1 MTEKVQPNDV
11 ELGRMPPQAN
21 PAAPP
26 PPPAGAAS
34 VGPAMTMTPFEVI
47 DSFIVLDVDR
57 NGQLTHEEF
66 IQGLKANR
74 QIAEKFVLDQNVV
87 LEDVSKEKYDLVF
100 GQIDN
105 DSTKTISV
113 RVDLKFRLFRRA
125 YAAYFCDICRR
136 FGSFSSTMG
145 TAISSRQI

>member
-1 MTEKVQPNDV
+1 MTEKVQPSDV
-11 ELGRMPPQAN
+11 ELGGMPPQAN

-26 PPPAGAAS
+26 PPPAGAAP

-74 QIAEKFVLDQNVV
+74 QIAQKFGLDQNVV

-113 RVDLKFRLFRRA
+113 RVDLKFRLLRRS
-125 YAAYFCDICRR
+125 YAAYFCDI
-136 FGSFSSTMG
+136 
-145 TAISSRQI
+145 